1 MTYAEAQDELNIL
14 LGDSD
19 DFTFTP
25 EEKQRALTDAWR
37 DRYLVT
43 KATDSSNTFSNLTQ
57 TYTITGLTTVTDVQ
71 YNTSSNWP
79 ESLPSDAY
87 SYNAGTLTIDK
98 DYRYIIPE
106 GSTLTVKGNYKL
118 TISDSI
124 TNEQQIEYTL
134 ALAHYNTLKLLGAK
148 KTNRFIKN
156 DTNMNEIIALRNALT
171 VDIRNLRQGLEQS
184 YERA

>member
-1 MTYAEAQDELNIL
+1 MTYAEALDELNIL
-14 LGDSD
+14 LGDTD
-19 DFTFTP
+19 NFTFTP
-25 EEKQRALTDAWR
+25 EEKQRALKDAWR
-37 DRYLVT
+37 DRFVVNKVT
-43 KATDSSNTFSNLTQ
+43 DATNTYSSTTE
-57 TYTITGLTTVTDVQ
+57 TYTVTGLTTVTDVK
-71 YNTSSNWP
+71 YNTADSWK

-87 SYNAGTLTIDK
+87 HYSAPTISIDK
-98 DYRYIIPE
+98 DYRYVIP
-106 GSTLTVKGNYKL
+106 GGATLTVYGNYKL
-118 TISDSI
+118 TTADDI
-124 TNEQQIEYTL
+124 TNEQVIEYML

>member
-1 MTYAEAQDELNIL
+1 MTYTEAQDELDIL

-19 DFTFTP
+19 NFTFTP
-25 EEKQRALTDAWR
+25 EEKQRALKDAWR
-37 DRYLVT
+37 DRYIVT
-43 KATDSSNTFSNLTQ
+43 KATDSSEIYSQSTNN
-57 TYTITGLTTVTDVQ
+57 YTIVGLTTVTDVQ
-71 YNTSSNWP
+71 YNITGQWP
-79 ESLPSDAY
+79 ESLTSDAY
-87 SYNAGTLTIDK
+87 SYNSGILTIDK
-98 DYRYIIPE
+98 NFRYEIPT

-118 TISDSI
+118 TIADEI
-124 TNEQQIEYTL
+124 TNEQQIEYVL